1 MADRPDDSGDPNRA
15 RDKSKDVHVFIKE
28 NGCPAA
34 TVYLGLDQPKVVWA
48 VYGPQDAADAI
59 EICEGVLA
67 ALKGQTPRVTS
78 SAPSVAGGQD
88 AAPPVAKKSRPMS
101 AAFREHIAAGLSDDD
116 IWAKIVAEFNCS
128 KEHRTRI
135 KEYRR
140 EAESKGTPPT
150 HSAQD
155 PYLEGIAARPD
166 GKHLL
171 DMG

>member
-67 ALKGQTPRVTS
+67 ALKGQTPRVANSAPDTTS
-78 SAPSVAGGQD
+78 SQAS
-88 AAPPVAKKSRPMS
+88 AAPAPAAKKSRPMS
-101 AAFREHIAAGLSDDD
+101 AAFREHIALGLSDDD

-128 KEHRTRI
+128 KEHRARI

-140 EAESKGTPPT
+140 EAEK
-150 HSAQD
+150 AQ
-155 PYLEGIAARPD
+155 AAN
-166 GKHLL
+166 
-171 DMG
+171 

>member
-1 MADRPDDSGDPNRA
+1 MADRPDDSGDPNRG

-67 ALKGQTPRVTS
+67 ALKGQTPRVANSAPDTTS
-78 SAPSVAGGQD
+78 SQ
-88 AAPPVAKKSRPMS
+88 AAPAPAAKKSRPMS
-101 AAFREHIAAGLSDDD
+101 VAFREHIAAGLGDDD

-140 EAESKGTPPT
+140 EAEAKGAPP
-150 HSAQD
+150 AQD
-155 PYLEGIAARPD
+155 PHLQGTASRPA

-171 DMG
+171 DSSQ